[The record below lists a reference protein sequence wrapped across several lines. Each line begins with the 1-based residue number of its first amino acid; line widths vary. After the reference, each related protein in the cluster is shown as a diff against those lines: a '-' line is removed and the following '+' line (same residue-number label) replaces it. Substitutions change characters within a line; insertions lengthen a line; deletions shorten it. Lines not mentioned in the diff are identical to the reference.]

1 MPQKIPALTVQVDS
15 VRGTAIEVDVFV
27 VVDEVPSVG
36 FEVVVLEVIF
46 DVDISVI
53 VDEDFEVDL

>member
-1 MPQKIPALTVQVDS
+1 MPQKFPALTVQVDS
-15 VRGTAIEVDVFV
+15 IWGTAIEVDVFV

-46 DVDISVI
+46 DVDITVI
-53 VDEDFEVDL
+53 VDEDFDVDL